1 LSSKARRKRGPLLA
15 LGLAVIVAA
24 VAVAV
29 LGGASAGAGNE
40 VRLLGSTVKPKRAFF
55 DSVEGIRITFR
66 LDSSEPVDA
75 SVRIRRGGAEVKRFR
90 FGRVSPGAF
99 KAVVWNGITK
109 RGKAAKD
116 GAYRVFVKPEGSGPL
131 RAGRFWLRGHIY
143 PVRGPHTYR
152 GAIGEFGAP
161 RSGGRI
167 HEGFDINAACK
178 TKLVAVRSGKVVKRG
193 YDPVLYGN
201 FLLIAGR
208 KQRRTYFYSHL
219 IKPAAPKRGE
229 LVKTGQRVGKV
240 GRTGNARYVPGCH
253 LHFEIRRRGRP
264 IDPEPHLRLWDA
276 YS

>member
-1 LSSKARRKRGPLLA
+1 MALA
-15 LGLAVIVAA
+15 LAVIVAG
-24 VAVAV
+24 VAIAL
-29 LGGASAGAGNE
+29 LGGASAGAGGE

-55 DSVEGIRITFR
+55 DSVKGVRITFR

-75 SVRIRRGGAEVKRFR
+75 SIRIRRAGAEVKRFR
-90 FGRVSPGAF
+90 LRRVAPGAF
-99 KAVVWNGITK
+99 RAVVWDGVTG

-116 GAYRVFVKPEGSGPL
+116 GAYRVFVKPAGSAPL

-143 PVRGPHTYR
+143 PVRGPHTFR
-152 GAIGEFGAP
+152 GPIGEFGAP
-161 RSGGRI
+161 RSGGRV
-167 HEGFDINAACK
+167 HEGFDINAACE
-178 TKLVAVRSGKVVKRG
+178 TKLVAVRAGKVVKRG

-201 FLLIAGR
+201 YLLIKGR
-208 KQRRTYFYSHL
+208 MQRRTYFYSHL
-219 IKPAAPKRGE
+219 IKPAVPKRGE

-264 IDPEPHLRLWDA
+264 IDPEPHLRRWDR